1 MSHEKYVFVSH
12 HIGVMTCFGF
22 AAYLQDILHIGEY
35 YHYLVLY
42 FVWLWKTVLICYY
55 LLLGPLS
62 SIPVSTILAHSSQL
76 STRSLL
82 HQVLRA

>member
-42 FVWLWKTVLICYY
+42 FV
-55 LLLGPLS
+55 
-62 SIPVSTILAHSSQL
+62 
-76 STRSLL
+76 
-82 HQVLRA
+82 